1 MKKKSILLT
10 CICALMALAMFV
22 GCDQSVPF
30 KYVTQYS
37 VEAEDFLIGQT
48 FEPSK
53 VKVNI
58 TYSDGSHETKNAVI
72 NEVSA
77 GVTDSTITGPI
88 TVSVLAGQNLYGED
102 LVTTAQLDVYSA
114 TGLTVT
120 APAETIEVEE
130 ASDSIALD
138 PALFSVIA
146 TYVYGE
152 MPIAATDYSVSV
164 DASGIA
170 AGETGTAIATVTF
183 DNIEKEVEVTVTNT
197 DTPPSPEDYAGY
209 EWDGTSLAYSV
220 VPMTSD
226 GDFSYFMGS
235 EFDGKA
241 MLQLYKVRTQASN
254 SATVYE
260 LIDSDA
266 VEYTLVDYLDEDHKN
281 NFANVEVVRVSAEYT
296 YVKAEDE
303 ATGRKTILNNV
314 GTVLTN
320 LKETEVDGLYTAT
333 AANNDTYPGYLS
345 INLMKDYIV
354 GLVAERSVDTPFVV
368 GNGASPAD
376 FVVTATYKSG
386 NTAVLETSAYTVESK
401 ALALTDN
408 VLTITLVNGTEEE
421 LYPDGVTETT
431 APILVVENYPTSIQ
445 LTANGYK
452 KYGEAYSIND
462 FTPSITWFK
471 SVTYDEDNPA
481 PVTISYTFD
490 PVTAPEEGIGITNTV
505 KFTWQCDQIPA
516 VKGTG
521 EVEIGVMDI
530 PTSVTFTQTTDSL
543 SANQPINDS
552 KYSCNVTWASGKT
565 GSDING
571 FTFDITQEYATGNV
585 GEVIQLTGTWS
596 CNGGF
601 SGDVENSISVTLG

>member
-114 TGLTVT
+114 TGLAVT

-130 ASDSIALD
+130 ASDSITLD
-138 PALFSVIA
+138 PALFTVIA

-431 APILVVENYPTSIQ
+431 APILVVKDYPTAVTISPKAPFMVGD
-445 LTANGYK
+445 TY
-452 KYGEAYSIND
+452 EAENFYVE
-462 FTPSITWFK
+462 ITWFTGENYTDEGEEAPY
-471 SVTYDEDNPA
+471 SVNL
-481 PVTISYTFD
+481 SFD
-490 PVTAPEEGIGITNTV
+490 PATADAVNAGANVAFTWICEEAGVSGENQVTV
-505 KFTWQCDQIPA
+505 KVADRPVDVSVEMAAEVYSYDQDLSA
-516 VKGTG
+516 ADFV
-521 EVEIGVMDI
+521 
-530 PTSVTFTQTTDSL
+530 TSVTWAEETGDDSAIVFEYPAKAPSVGGNTVEVEWTYTVDAKVL
-543 SANQPINDS
+543 
-552 KYSCNVTWASGKT
+552 ASGTKT
-565 GSDING
+565 VSINCR
-571 FTFDITQEYATGNV
+571 Y
-585 GEVIQLTGTWS
+585 
-596 CNGGF
+596 
-601 SGDVENSISVTLG
+601 